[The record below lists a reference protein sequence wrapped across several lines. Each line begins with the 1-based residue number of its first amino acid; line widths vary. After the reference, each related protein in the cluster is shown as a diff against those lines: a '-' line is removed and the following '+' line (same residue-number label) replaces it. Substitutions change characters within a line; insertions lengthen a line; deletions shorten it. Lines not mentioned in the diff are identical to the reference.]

1 MINLEQDFIKFETDG
16 NSAYY
21 GYTLNPSAADGDN
34 TWAIRLMTG
43 TGSTF
48 DVQWSNNTKLTYTS
62 KWENKEDYFSFDGS
76 YSVGLTYSI
85 SDTPYSN
92 DIKNVDVSWTEMP
105 GVDLYKVTIKN
116 NRNNVVNKNN
126 IEIFNTNAQVYTEL
140 LTSGRDSMSFRYTGP
155 VGLTYSFIL
164 EAFNG
169 FGTLTE
175 SFTF

>member
-1 MINLEQDFIKFETDG
+1 MVNLEQDFIKFETNGDL
-16 NSAYY
+16 AYY

-34 TWAIRLMTG
+34 AWAIRLMTG

-48 DVQWSNNTKLTYTS
+48 DVQWSNNTKLSYTS
-62 KWENKEDYFSFDGS
+62 KWENKEDYFIFDGS

-85 SDTPYSN
+85 SNTPYSGIN
-92 DIKNVDVSWTEMP
+92 SVDVSWTEID
-105 GVDLYKVTIKN
+105 GVDLYKVTI
-116 NRNNVVNKNN
+116 RNDKGNVVNKNN
-126 IEIFNTNAQVYTEL
+126 IEIFNSNAQVYTEL
-140 LTSGRDSMSFRYTGP
+140 LTSGRDNMSFRYTGP